1 MTDANST
8 ESQNWK
14 DLLSHAMQ
22 DTQKFVD
29 TFPCPYCKEDFIP
42 VLEQFRFYLEAG
54 EMLTKPKVDKG
65 QYVEARMKHPASLL
79 VKDTRDVAK
88 QLRDTVAK
96 EHGVEPPSAPI
107 EDRQRLFSTSS
118 GGPLGFGLIPKGIGT
133 AREVLDAAPKIKDL
147 QSVVRGLRGQ
157 R

>member
-1 MTDANST
+1 MEP
-8 ESQNWK
+8 ESSDRQPWK
-14 DLLSHAMQ
+14 DLLRHAME

-29 TFPCPYCKEDFIP
+29 TFPCPYCKEDFVP
-42 VLEQFRFYLEAG
+42 VLEQFKFYLEAG
-54 EMLTKPKVDKG
+54 EMLTQPKVDKG

-96 EHGVEPPSAPI
+96 DAEKPPAVPEHEPETRFLA
-107 EDRQRLFSTSS
+107 RGSS
-118 GGPLGFGLIPKGIGT
+118 GPLGFGFLPFGVST
-133 AREVLDAAPKIKDL
+133 AHEVLDAAPKIKDL

>member
-1 MTDANST
+1 MIDAPT
-8 ESQNWK
+8 PWK
-14 DLLSHAMQ
+14 ELLQHAME

-29 TFPCPYCKEDFIP
+29 TFPCAYCKEDFVP
-42 VLEQFRFYLEAG
+42 VLEQFKFYLEAG

-65 QYVEARMKHPASLL
+65 QYVEARLKHPASLL

-96 EHGVEPPSAPI
+96 DAEEVPAVPEEKGGRRFLAG
-107 EDRQRLFSTSS
+107 RS
-118 GGPLGFGLIPKGIGT
+118 GGPLGFGFLPMGVST
-133 AREVLDAAPKIKDL
+133 AHEVLDAAPKIKDL